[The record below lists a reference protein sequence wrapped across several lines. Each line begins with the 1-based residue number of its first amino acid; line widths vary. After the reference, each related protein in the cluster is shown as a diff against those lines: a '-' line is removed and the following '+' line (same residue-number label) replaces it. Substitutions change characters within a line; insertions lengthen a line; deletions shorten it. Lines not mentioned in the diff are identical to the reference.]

1 MTRKMKMSNV
11 VKFPSKG
18 SSKKVNEKTKPKTE
32 KNSPCE
38 DDIHKVE
45 HFFLLQFIGGI
56 KAKPPQFIVVR
67 DPYLLLGQNDDDED
81 FFPPPAYA

>member
-1 MTRKMKMSNV
+1 MSNV

-18 SSKKVNEKTKPKTE
+18 SSSSSKKVDEKTKPKKE
-32 KNSPCE
+32 KNPHCE
-38 DDIHKVE
+38 DLHKVE